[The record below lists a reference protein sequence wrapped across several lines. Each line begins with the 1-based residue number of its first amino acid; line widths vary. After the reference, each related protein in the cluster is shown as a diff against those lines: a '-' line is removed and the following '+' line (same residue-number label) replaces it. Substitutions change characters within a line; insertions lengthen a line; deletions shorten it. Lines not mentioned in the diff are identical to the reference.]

1 MTTTKTIAKTKAET
15 AEPKVD
21 PRKIQLEA
29 VYKTNGLTPRIQMLK
44 NRVREEGVHIAG
56 ERAKYFLESYRETE
70 GEHPAIRMAKAEAL
84 LFEKM
89 PIAIRDGE
97 LIVGKPTPYN
107 RGAFPG
113 HTAGPGNIL
122 LILQHRDQMASAGS
136 EEQDAELSDET
147 IEDIRAAAQYWDDNI
162 VNKKPYEVGCKYGG
176 GVRNHMG
183 EAKLNMGGV
192 MPPSQ
197 HTPLVVGCD
206 FDKYLR
212 IGINGL
218 IAEIEDR
225 IAEIN
230 RKGDAKTPEDVDK
243 IKTLEAFKITQ
254 KGFRRF
260 IHRHAELARDM
271 AKKEKNAQRKK
282 ELLEIGDVCEWVAEN
297 PPRTFREALQAYW
310 FIPVAHDMEKA
321 ISNHYAGRFDQYM
334 FPFYMKDINEGRMTR
349 QEAAE
354 LMGNIF
360 IFWDSLEP
368 FLFGGLMGRRDHQ
381 AVAQANYIVNV
392 TLGGID
398 RRGRDNSNEFG
409 CLVLHVAGQT
419 KTHQP
424 HISIRYHHAM
434 KPEFLDAAI
443 ECNRNHGAGIPAWFN
458 DRNNMEYLLSRG
470 IPHEEARDWS
480 MAGCVNT
487 GICKTFNWGMGPG
500 TGFVH
505 HGKLLQMML
514 NRGVDP
520 DSGHK
525 LGPDTG
531 DPREFKSFD
540 ELLEAYKEQV
550 RHHYAFHM
558 NLAAEMEK
566 YEDGSENSY
575 MPFASGWLEGC
586 VENGIDSNHGG
597 CTTHMQLEGGSFVD
611 RAFPDTTDSMIAIK
625 HAVFEDKICTMD
637 ELLKALEANFEGYE
651 DLRKK
656 LMDYPKYGND
666 LEEPD
671 ELMAHLWSWTRDEIL
686 SYRDCKGRKPRIF
699 RQGAA
704 WAQWVAPTTGA
715 LPNGKKAGEPLAD
728 GSLSPV
734 RGCDK
739 SGPTAVMNSSSKCD
753 MMGMES
759 SLMNMKFSA
768 GVLKTKEGK
777 QKFSALLDTYFAK
790 GGSQLQL
797 NILNRDTLID
807 AKAHPENYQDL
818 VVRVAGYSA
827 YWVELT
833 PEVRDEIITR
843 TEHSM

>member
-1 MTTTKTIAKTKAET
+1 MGTRETKSS
-15 AEPKVD
+15 EPKVD
-21 PRKIQLEA
+21 PRNIRLEE

-44 NRVREEGVHIAG
+44 DRVREDGVYIAG
-56 ERAKYFLESYRETE
+56 ERARYYLESYKETE
-70 GEHPAIRMAKAEAL
+70 GEHPAIRMAKAQAL
-84 LFEKM
+84 LFEKV
-89 PIAIRDGE
+89 PITIREGE

-107 RGAFPG
+107 RGAYPG
-113 HTAGPGNIL
+113 HTFGPDMIL
-122 LILQHRDQMASAGS
+122 MILEHRDQMASAGS
-136 EEQDAELSDET
+136 EEQDAGLSDE
-147 IEDIRAAAQYWDDNI
+147 DIQYIHDAAKYWSDNI
-162 VNKKPYEVGCKYGG
+162 VNHKPEEVGKKFGG
-176 GVRNHMG
+176 GIRDQMG

-192 MPPSQ
+192 MPASAI
-197 HTPLVVGCD
+197 TPLVLGCD
-206 FDKYLR
+206 FEKYFR
-212 IGINGL
+212 VGVNGI

-225 IAEIN
+225 IAQIR
-230 RKGDAKTPEDVDK
+230 RKGAKM
-243 IKTLEAFKITQ
+243 TLEDTEKVTTLKSFIIAQ
-254 KGFRRF
+254 KGFRTF
-260 IHRHAELARDM
+260 IKRHAEEARKM
-271 AKKEKNAQRKK
+271 AKKEKNATRKK
-282 ELLEIGDVCEWVAEN
+282 ELKEIADVCEWVSEN

-321 ISNHYAGRFDQYM
+321 LSNHYAGRFDQYM
-334 FPFYMKDINEGRMTR
+334 FPFYMKDINEGLLTR

-368 FLFGGLMGRRDHQ
+368 FLFAGLAGRRDHQ

-398 RRGRDNSNEFG
+398 RRGRDASNEFG

-434 KPEFLDAAI
+434 SPEFLDAAI
-443 ECNRNHGAGIPAWFN
+443 ECNKNHGAGIPAWFN
-458 DRNNMEYLLSRG
+458 DRNNIEYLLSRG
-470 IPHEEARDWS
+470 IPVEEARDWS

-487 GICKTFNWGMGPG
+487 GICKTFAWGWGPPV
-500 TGFVH
+500 GFVH
-505 HGKLLQMML
+505 HGKLLQMAL

-520 DSGHK
+520 DTGYK
-525 LGPDTG
+525 LGTDTG
-531 DPREFKSFD
+531 DPREWNSFD
-540 ELLEAYKEQV
+540 EVLDAYKTQV
-550 RHHYAFHM
+550 KYHYDFQW
-558 NLAAEMEK
+558 NLGMEMAK
-566 YEDGSENSY
+566 YEDGSECSY
-575 MPFASGWLEGC
+575 MPFASAWLEGC
-586 VENGIDSNHGG
+586 IENGVDCDFRG
-597 CTTHMQLEGGSFVD
+597 TTYAMQLEGGSFVD
-611 RAFPDTTDSMIAIK
+611 RAISDTTDSLIAIK

-637 ELLKALEANFEGYE
+637 ELLEALKADFEGYE
-651 DLRKK
+651 ELRKK

-671 ELMAHLWSWTRDEIL
+671 ELMAHIWEWTRDEAL
-686 SYRDCKGRKPRIF
+686 SYRDQHGRPPRLF

-704 WAQWVAPTTGA
+704 WAQWVAPNTGA
-715 LPNGKKAGEPLAD
+715 LPNGKKLGEPLAD

-739 SGPTAVMNSSSKCD
+739 NGPTAVMNSSAKCD

-759 SLMNMKFSA
+759 SLMNMKFST
-768 GVLKTKEGK
+768 GVFGSKEGK
-777 QKFSALLDTYFAK
+777 QKFAALLSTFFAK

-797 NILNRDTLID
+797 NILNRETLLD

-827 YWVELT
+827 YWTELT

-843 TEHSM
+843 TEHAM